1 VGQILVPAGT
11 EGVKVGTVIAT
22 MAGEG
27 GEAAPSM
34 PAAAPEPAPAPA
46 PAPVAIASAPA
57 PAPSVATDPAIPAG
71 TEFVKLTVR
80 EALRDAMAEEM
91 RATGVC
97 S

>member
-1 VGQILVPAGT
+1 M
-11 EGVKVGTVIAT
+11 KVGTVIAT

-34 PAAAPEPAPAPA
+34 PAAAGTAPADRRPLRLRSLA
-46 PAPVAIASAPA
+46 RQRLLPPWRP
-57 PAPSVATDPAIPAG
+57 IPRSRQARM
-71 TEFVKLTVR
+71 VKLTVR

-91 RATGVC
+91 RATTRV